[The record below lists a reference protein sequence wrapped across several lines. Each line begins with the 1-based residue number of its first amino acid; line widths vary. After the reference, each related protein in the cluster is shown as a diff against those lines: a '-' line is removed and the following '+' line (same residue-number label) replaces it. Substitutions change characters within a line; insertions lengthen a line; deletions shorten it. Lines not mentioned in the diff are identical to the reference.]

1 MSSTRDLYEME
12 RIHDLAAHS
21 PDDFLANPIN
31 AYLLVKRL
39 TVDWADLQDVM
50 TDNSMGKG
58 ASLQGLADS
67 FNACSFARHHLLC
80 TCMFSVCLYLSS
92 FV

>member
-1 MSSTRDLYEME
+1 ME

-58 ASLQGLADS
+58 AAPCYLECLI
-67 FNACSFARHHLLC
+67 FYIFIYLLC
-80 TCMFSVCLYLSS
+80 VCAYFISISILFIQILCVHICMKLC
-92 FV
+92 

>member
-1 MSSTRDLYEME
+1 ME

-58 ASLQGLADS
+58 TVPHDLVILFIYSFIMHNFFVYVFSL
-67 FNACSFARHHLLC
+67 H
-80 TCMFSVCLYLSS
+80 
-92 FV
+92 